1 MAESMTHAVPVR
13 VEMTTDDRASAVELA
28 RSVVERGL
36 VACAQVG
43 GPITSHYRWQGEVCA
58 DEEWMVVMKTSRD
71 RLDDLTAHLVEAHS
85 YDVPEIIAVPVEGG
99 NPEYL
104 DWVVAETRRA
114 EPTMPSTPATH
125 E

>member
-1 MAESMTHAVPVR
+1 
-13 VEMTTDDRASAVELA
+13 
-28 RSVVERGL
+28 
-36 VACAQVG
+36 
-43 GPITSHYRWQGEVCA
+43 
-58 DEEWMVVMKTSRD
+58 MVVMKTSRD